1 MRHSL
6 TGFAVAC
13 LVALAVRSAGADM
26 PVPLSA
32 TAFTEAGGTFRIE
45 VTVRHADTGWE
56 HFADRWDVLAPDG
69 KVLGTRV
76 LLHPHESEQPF
87 TRDLDGVR
95 VPPGI
100 RSVVIRVHDKVHGW
114 GTKTIEVGLPGR

>member
-1 MRHSL
+1 MRAA
-6 TGFAVAC
+6 FAVVGLA
-13 LVALAVRSAGADM
+13 VLAVRSAGADM

-32 TAFTEAGGTFRIE
+32 KAFAEAGGTFRVE
-45 VTVRHADTGWE
+45 VAVRHADAGWE

-76 LLHPHESEQPF
+76 LLHPHEDEQPF
-87 TRDLDGVR
+87 TRDLGGVR

-114 GTKTIEVGLPGR
+114 GAKTIEIDLPGR

>member
-1 MRHSL
+1 MRSL
-6 TGFAVAC
+6 LGAIF
-13 LVALAVRSAGADM
+13 LAVLTIRAAGADM
-26 PVPLSA
+26 PVPVSA
-32 TAFTEAGGTFRIE
+32 KAFAEPNGTFRIE
-45 VTVRHADTGWE
+45 IAVRHADTGWE

-76 LLHPHESEQPF
+76 LLHPHETEQPF

-114 GTKTIEVGLPGR
+114 GPKTIRLDLPGR

>member
-1 MRHSL
+1 
-6 TGFAVAC
+6 
-13 LVALAVRSAGADM
+13 M

-32 TAFTEAGGTFRIE
+32 KAFAEPGGTFRIE
-45 VTVRHADTGWE
+45 VAVRHADTGWE

-76 LLHPHESEQPF
+76 LLHPHETEQPF

-100 RSVVIRVHDKVHGW
+100 RNVVIRVHDKVHGW
-114 GTKTIEVGLPGR
+114 GAKTIQIGLPGR

>member
-1 MRHSL
+1 MRSL
-6 TGFAVAC
+6 LGAI
-13 LVALAVRSAGADM
+13 LLAVLTIRAAGADM

-32 TAFTEAGGTFRIE
+32 KAFAEPDGTFRIE
-45 VTVRHADTGWE
+45 VAVRHADTGWE

-76 LLHPHESEQPF
+76 LLHPHETEQPF

-114 GTKTIEVGLPGR
+114 GPKTIQLDLPGR